1 MKHFKNSMYVLKKKY
16 YPQVLAICYH
26 LRTTQKKKNS
36 DLNKKGKVIKYEL
49 FCDWVIA
56 RPEICKIMGGIEG
69 ALFGLAGRRFR
80 HVSYNPNP
88 N

>member
-1 MKHFKNSMYVLKKKY
+1 MYVLKKKH

-26 LRTTQKKKNS
+26 LRTNQKKNS

-56 RPEICKIMGGIEG
+56 RPEICKIMGGTG
-69 ALFGLAGRRFR
+69 QALFGVAGRRFG

>member
-1 MKHFKNSMYVLKKKY
+1 MYVLQKTLHASAGNLLPLENQPKKEIR
-16 YPQVLAICYH
+16 PQ
-26 LRTTQKKKNS
+26 KKNS

-56 RPEICKIMGGIEG
+56 RPEICKIMGGIEE
-69 ALFGLAGRRFR
+69 ALFGVAGRRFR